1 LAAFY
6 HGYFGAGKT
15 LSAVP
20 PLLPQFGI
28 GSRIMDMAVQPD
40 LVTEPASPSRGAVLG
55 GVRLLLRLEGLVLA
69 AAAVAFYAHQGGSWW
84 LFAVLF
90 LAPDISFTAYLAG
103 PRVGAAVY
111 NAVHS
116 TLAPAALLAI
126 GFSAGQPLVA
136 GIATIWLAHIGVDRL
151 AGYGLK
157 YADGFGFTHLG
168 RIGRAA
174 A

>member
-1 LAAFY
+1 
-6 HGYFGAGKT
+6 
-15 LSAVP
+15 
-20 PLLPQFGI
+20 
-28 GSRIMDMAVQPD
+28 MDMAAQPD
-40 LVTEPASPSRGAVLG
+40 LVTEPTVAADGAVLG

-69 AAAVAFYAHQGGSWW
+69 AAAIAFYARQGGSWW
-84 LFAVLF
+84 LFAALF
-90 LAPDISFTAYLAG
+90 LAPDVSFAAYLAG
-103 PRVGAAVY
+103 PRAGAVAY

-116 TLAPAALLAI
+116 TLAPAALLAV
-126 GFSAGQPLVA
+126 GLAAGQPLVVEM
-136 GIATIWLAHIGVDRL
+136 ATIWLAHVGVDRL

>member
-1 LAAFY
+1 
-6 HGYFGAGKT
+6 
-15 LSAVP
+15 
-20 PLLPQFGI
+20 
-28 GSRIMDMAVQPD
+28 MDMTINTDAVI
-40 LVTEPASPSRGAVLG
+40 EAGGPSRDAASG
-55 GVRLLLRLEGLVLA
+55 GVRTLLRLEGLVLA
-69 AAAVAFYAHQGGSWW
+69 AGATAFYAHQGGSWW
-84 LFAVLF
+84 LFAAPF
-90 LAPDISFTAYLAG
+90 LAPDISFAAYLAG

-116 TLAPAALLAI
+116 TLAPAVLLAI
-126 GFSAGQPLVA
+126 GLWAGPPLVT
-136 GIATIWLAHIGVDRL
+136 GLATIWLAHVGVDRL

>member
-1 LAAFY
+1 
-6 HGYFGAGKT
+6 
-15 LSAVP
+15 
-20 PLLPQFGI
+20 
-28 GSRIMDMAVQPD
+28 MDMAAQPD
-40 LVTEPASPSRGAVLG
+40 LVTEPLGASQGAVMG

-69 AAAVAFYAHQGGSWW
+69 TAAIAFYAHQGGSWW
-84 LFAVLF
+84 LFAALF
-90 LAPDISFTAYLAG
+90 LAPDVSFAAYLAG
-103 PRVGAAVY
+103 PRLGAAVY

-126 GFSAGQPLVA
+126 GLAAAQPLVA

-151 AGYGLK
+151 VGYGLK
-157 YADGFGFTHLG
+157 YVEGFGFTHLG